1 MHLSMFEQARQPA
14 AAMAVAAP
22 APVAMPWKRLAAA
35 ALLALGVTPFALAQS
50 ASGVVV
56 TPLHT
61 FTGIGGKPE
70 IGGDAELAG
79 QGANPNAPPIHDAA
93 TGLLIGATH
102 KGGNATTTGIVY
114 TLPADAS
121 GGQAFASV
129 NTSAGTSS
137 SHNSPFLLSG
147 EAGSYYLGASSDI
160 FRYAPVSAT
169 SPTREQI
176 VVQPLIQTALT
187 AMNDAS
193 PANGGGFGQW
203 AHGSVGGLAASLYF
217 IRGEGS
223 GTSAYNLWRY
233 DAQAGVVHRLH
244 RWPGLGTI
252 EGGFLTAPGALP
264 AAVALDAD
272 GVWVYGVANT
282 TYPQRIEG
290 TGQGV
295 PLPFVFR
302 VKPDGSDYAVMASL
316 GTNQAV
322 GFPVTSS
329 TATLSAF
336 SGLLDGG
343 DGWLYGTTYSNQAD
357 GGTSVL
363 PNPPPDGLGA
373 IYRISKTQQDTASQ
387 HVLQVLHTFTGGTE
401 DGEGAVGPMVKA
413 ADGNLYGVT
422 RAGGAHGAGTLW
434 RIVLADAGD
443 AGKQHGYQVQH
454 SFQQAQDGKGPVG
467 LSLGPDGRTLYG
479 AAYEG
484 GTLAAGAPANANA
497 SGTVF
502 AVSLT
507 LPPVSLDSF
516 TVNGSTGTVAIEA
529 GQKVTLAW
537 QSTNATVCTAGGDWL
552 WSDPAKQPVGQEESP
567 SLGPAANGYALTLKC
582 SNSQGQESETRSVTV
597 QVGQT
602 PAPEPVDPGAGNGGG
617 NGGGDTD
624 PGAGGG
630 DGSSGGNGAGSNDS
644 GGGGGGAMPLLLWL
658 PLLAMAGLRL
668 RQRRRMAVPA

>member
-1 MHLSMFEQARQPA
+1 MHLPISRQARQPVAASA
-14 AAMAVAAP
+14 AATHALAAT
-22 APVAMPWKRLAAA
+22 PWKRLAGA
-35 ALLALGVTPFALAQS
+35 ALLALGVTPFALAQ
-50 ASGVVV
+50 AAGGVAV

-61 FTGIGGKPE
+61 FTGIAGKPAS
-70 IGGDAELAG
+70 GGDAELAG
-79 QGANPNAPPIHDAA
+79 QGANPNAPPLHDAA

-102 KGGNATTTGIVY
+102 KGGTGTTTGVVY
-114 TLPADAS
+114 TLPANAS
-121 GGQAFASV
+121 AGQAFASV
-129 NTSAGTSS
+129 NTAVGSASS
-137 SHNSPFLLSG
+137 LNSPFPVPG
-147 EAGSYYLGASSDI
+147 EAGSYYLGTSSD
-160 FRYAPVSAT
+160 FHRYAPASADAPSRT
-169 SPTREQI
+169 QI
-176 VVQPLIQTALT
+176 VVQPLIQAALT
-187 AMNDAS
+187 AMGDAS

-203 AHGSVGGLAASLYF
+203 AHGSVGGLTASLYF

-233 DAQAGVVHRLH
+233 DAQAGTMHRLH

-252 EGGFLTAPGALP
+252 DGGFLNAPGALP
-264 AAVALDAD
+264 AALTLDAD
-272 GVWVYGVANT
+272 GVWIYGVANT
-282 TYPQRIEG
+282 TYPQQIV
-290 TGQGV
+290 GQAEGV

-316 GTNQAV
+316 GTNQGV
-322 GFPVTSS
+322 GFPVT
-329 TATLSAF
+329 AGVAALSAF
-336 SGLLDGG
+336 SSLLDGG
-343 DGWLYGTTYSNQAD
+343 DGWLYGTTYSNQPG
-357 GGTSVL
+357 GGTSVV
-363 PNPPPDGLGA
+363 PNPPSDGLGA
-373 IYRISKTQQDTASQ
+373 IYRISKTQQDVASQ
-387 HVLQVLHTFTGGTE
+387 HALEVLHTFTGGTD
-401 DGEGAVGPMVKA
+401 DGEGAAGPMVRA

-434 RIVLADAGD
+434 RIALADAGD
-443 AGKQHGYQVQH
+443 AGKQHGYQVLH
-454 SFQQAQDGKGPVG
+454 AFQAAQDGKGPVG

-484 GTLAAGAPANANA
+484 GTLPASAPAGAAA

-502 AVSLT
+502 AISLP

-516 TVNGSTGTVAIEA
+516 TVNGSTGTVVIEA

-552 WSDPAKQPVGQEESP
+552 WSDPAKQPAGQEESP
-567 SLGPAANGYALTLKC
+567 SLSPAANGYALTLKC
-582 SNSQGQESETRSVTV
+582 SNGQGQESETRSVTV

-617 NGGGDTD
+617 NAGGGTD

-644 GGGGGGAMPLLLWL
+644 GGGGGGAMPMLLWL

-668 RQRRRMAVPA
+668 RSRRRTAFAA